1 MRLRVL
7 RCLIASI
14 LFLISMPVLAA
25 NWRYHK
31 VRSGESLSH
40 IAVKYKYS
48 VEDIIR
54 WNKIRNP
61 NHIKVNQILR
71 IYKPRRKPPGRVKN
85 TPAFKIPVGR
95 LQVLKGFRD
104 RGDERSYGIVAR
116 LPSGQSVKSAAKGQI
131 IKIDVLRGYGKF
143 IMIDHGKG
151 WITMYSNLDNLLVTE
166 GEKINKGQELASAN
180 RERFFFLVSYE
191 GKPVDPLKLQ
201 R

>member
-1 MRLRVL
+1 M
-7 RCLIASI
+7 
-14 LFLISMPVLAA
+14 
-25 NWRYHK
+25 
-31 VRSGESLSH
+31 
-40 IAVKYKYS
+40 
-48 VEDIIR
+48 
-54 WNKIRNP
+54 
-61 NHIKVNQILR
+61 
-71 IYKPRRKPPGRVKN
+71 
-85 TPAFKIPVGR
+85 
-95 LQVLKGFRD
+95 
-104 RGDERSYGIVAR
+104 
-116 LPSGQSVKSAAKGQI
+116 PSGQSVKSAAKGQI

>member
-1 MRLRVL
+1 MRPIYSVCIFLF
-7 RCLIASI
+7 IPWI
-14 LFLISMPVLAA
+14 LSLPLHAGS
-25 NWRYHK
+25 WRYHK
-31 VRSGESLSH
+31 VRPGESLSH
-40 IAVKYKYS
+40 IAVRYKYS
-48 VEDIIR
+48 VNDIIR

-71 IYKPRRKPPGRVKN
+71 IYKANLPIRGKVKN
-85 TPAFKIPVGR
+85 VPVFKIPVGR
-95 LQVLKGFRD
+95 LQVLKGFRE

-116 LPSGQSVKSAAKGQI
+116 LPIGQPVKSAAKGQI
-131 IKIDVLRGYGKF
+131 LKIDVLRGYGKF